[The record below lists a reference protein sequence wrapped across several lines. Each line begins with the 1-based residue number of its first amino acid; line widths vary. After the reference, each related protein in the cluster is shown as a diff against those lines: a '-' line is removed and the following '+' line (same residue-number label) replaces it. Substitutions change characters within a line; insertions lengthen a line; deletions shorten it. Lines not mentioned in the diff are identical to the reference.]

1 MMRLDGKLNWLT
13 SAIVGIAFLGAGCS
27 EESPTAPATPTDT
40 GTETEIETDLID
52 PAAVIAAHTRALAER
67 NAVAYAALLDSE
79 FQFYARGESVA
90 GGSVDFP
97 WLQTS
102 TLPNPW
108 GRAQEL
114 QLIERL
120 LNEDYIET
128 YQDEVVLEGAETVH
142 FEATVLDVRPI
153 ENEQI
158 EVYCACRGYVV
169 TTPVDMFVFR
179 SRLLFTLIPREGFL
193 RILKVIESE
202 EPGVAQW
209 KLWGTVKGY
218 YN

>member
-1 MMRLDGKLNWLT
+1 MRLDGKLNWLA
-13 SAIVGIAFLGAGCS
+13 SAIAGFALLCAGCS
-27 EESPTAPATPTDT
+27 GESPTAPAAPTDT
-40 GTETEIETDLID
+40 GSEIETDLTD
-52 PAAVIAAHTRALAER
+52 PSAVIAAHAQALSER
-67 NAVAYAALLDSE
+67 NAAAYAALLDSE

-90 GGSVDFP
+90 GGSSDFP
-97 WLQTS
+97 WLETS

-120 LNEDYIET
+120 LNEDYFET
-128 YQDEVVLEGAETVH
+128 YQDEVVLEGAETVR
-142 FEATVLDVRPI
+142 FEATVLDLRPI
-153 ENEQI
+153 EDEQV

-169 TTPVDMFVFR
+169 TTPVDMFFFR
-179 SRLLFTLIPREGFL
+179 SRLLFTLIPRDGFL
-193 RILKVIESE
+193 RIRKVIESE
-202 EPGVAQW
+202 EPGVAPW